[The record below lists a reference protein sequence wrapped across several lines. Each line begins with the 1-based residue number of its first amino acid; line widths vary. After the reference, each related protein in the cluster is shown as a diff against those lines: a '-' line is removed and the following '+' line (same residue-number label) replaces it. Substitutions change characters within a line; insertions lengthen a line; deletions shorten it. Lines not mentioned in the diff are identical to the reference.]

1 MVLNAE
7 SSTCNT
13 SYHRIIGRVNREI
26 DISWSTGKATAPPPS
41 LVIPATKAPEHYFIR
56 GFADVSYVVGML
68 HSSIWEN
75 SEEFTKNHGDGEKVA
90 VREVAEVVMLYRL
103 VQHKV

>member
-1 MVLNAE
+1 MIE
-7 SSTCNT
+7 
-13 SYHRIIGRVNREI
+13 RVNREI
-26 DISWSTGKATAPPPS
+26 DLSWSTGKATAPPPS
-41 LVIPATKAPEHYFIR
+41 LVIPATKAPEQNFIR
-56 GFADVSYVVGML
+56 GFADVSHVVSML

-90 VREVAEVVMLYRL
+90 IREVAEVVMLYRL